1 MFGPF
6 AKCLLIPRQRRN
18 SGHPPNRQLGPRT
31 DIARVGYRPADPPW
45 VASLEMITR
54 RDEIFGKLRS
64 AQHAR
69 RSPEPQIRLWLAYL
83 ARSMIERTS
92 MLPRRASGILEATS
106 TAS

>member
-1 MFGPF
+1 M
-6 AKCLLIPRQRRN
+6 
-18 SGHPPNRQLGPRT
+18 
-31 DIARVGYRPADPPW
+31 V
-45 VASLEMITR
+45 SLEMITR
-54 RDEIFGKLRS
+54 RVKLRS

-106 TAS
+106 TASL

>member
-1 MFGPF
+1 VGGV
-6 AKCLLIPRQRRN
+6 LRN
-18 SGHPPNRQLGPRT
+18 DH
-31 DIARVGYRPADPPW
+31 A
-45 VASLEMITR
+45 R
-54 RDEIFGKLRS
+54 RDEIFDKQRS

-69 RSPEPQIRLWLAYL
+69 RSPEPQIDASPRWLRGSAQKRSDSEARQWLAYL